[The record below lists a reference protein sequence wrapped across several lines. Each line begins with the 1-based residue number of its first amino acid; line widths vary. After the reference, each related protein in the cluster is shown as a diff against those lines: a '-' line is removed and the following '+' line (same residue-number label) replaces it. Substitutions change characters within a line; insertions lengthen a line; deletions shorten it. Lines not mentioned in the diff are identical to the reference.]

1 MTAHSSRS
9 SLSKRI
15 FLSKDR
21 PLCYYPA
28 PMNDPKDAP
37 PVTTQLDF
45 QPFRAWRYDPERVN
59 VSTVL
64 APPYDVISPEK
75 QQKLYD
81 RSPFN
86 CIRLILNKKEP
97 TDTELKNSYTRA
109 RDEFRSWQKQKVLV
123 QEQEPSFYVYRQTFK
138 DPATGAVKSRSALLG
153 RVRLEPFEKGIIV
166 PHEKTLSG
174 PKVDRMQ
181 LLKTVQTN
189 FSPVFGLYKDEG
201 FEVRSIIQDP
211 MNSRPIFEAED
222 DDNIVHTLWAIE
234 DRDILEKLHSCL
246 KTKTV
251 YIADG
256 HHRYETALEYA
267 LLQRLEQSASRYVF
281 FPKFMSLA
289 SDYMYMALVS
299 FDDPGFIV
307 LPTHRIVTKLGMTG
321 SEAVL
326 RLEEYFKVEKVTLEK
341 LKEMTASYDQDGRIF
356 GLVLKEGCYLLTML
370 DKEQAKARMLQGK
383 PDVWYDLN
391 VNVLAHLIFAELLG
405 IKEAQW
411 EAILKFEHTVDGA
424 VAPLKKGEAEA
435 VFLLQPPKVE
445 MLEKMGAV
453 GERMP
458 QKSTYFY
465 PKLAT
470 GLVYYSH
477 KE

>member
-1 MTAHSSRS
+1 MSRTS
-9 SLSKRI
+9 YVLRSDILVKEETV
-15 FLSKDR
+15 
-21 PLCYYPA
+21 CYYPVL
-28 PMNDPKDAP
+28 MNSPQASTASKAN
-37 PVTTQLDF
+37 LDF
-45 QPFRAWRYDPERVN
+45 QPLKAWRYNTDRVN
-59 VSTVL
+59 ISTVL

-86 CIRLILNKKEP
+86 CIRLILNKKDP
-97 TDTELKNSYTRA
+97 ADTDQSNSYTRA
-109 RDEFRSWQKQKVLV
+109 RDAFKAW
-123 QEQEPSFYVYRQTFK
+123 QEQGILIQEKEPCFYVYRQTFK
-138 DPATGAVKSRSALLG
+138 DPATGSVKNRSALLG

-174 PKVDRMQ
+174 PKADRMR

-201 FEVRSIIQDP
+201 LQVGVIIQDP
-211 MNSRPIFEAED
+211 MNSKTVFEAED
-222 DDNIVHTLWAIE
+222 DDKITHKLLAIE
-234 DRDILEKLHSCL
+234 DADILVKLHNALQS
-246 KTKTV
+246 KKI

-267 LLQRLEQSASRYVF
+267 RLKREEQKASGKVISPY
-281 FPKFMSLA
+281 
-289 SDYMYMALVS
+289 DYMYMALVS

-307 LPTHRIVTKLGMTG
+307 LPTHRIVTKLDMTDG
-321 SEAVL
+321 EIL
-326 RLEEYFKVEKVTLEK
+326 RRLGEYFKVEKVPLSE
-341 LKEMTASYDQDGRIF
+341 LKKMTASYDHAGRTF
-356 GLVLKEGCYLLTML
+356 GLVVKEGNFLLTL
-370 DKEQAKARMLQGK
+370 IDKEKAKKKMIQGK
-383 PDVWYDLN
+383 PAIWYDLN

-405 IKEAQW
+405 LTEDRW
-411 EAILKFEHTVDGA
+411 EGVLKFEHTVDGA
-424 VAPLKKGEAEA
+424 VAPLQKGEAQA

-453 GERMP
+453 NERMP

-470 GLVYYSH
+470 GLVFYSH

>member
-1 MTAHSSRS
+1 
-9 SLSKRI
+9 
-15 FLSKDR
+15 
-21 PLCYYPA
+21 
-28 PMNDPKDAP
+28 MNDSRGSLHA
-37 PVTTQLDF
+37 TTHLDF
-45 QPFRAWRYDPERVN
+45 QPFKAWRYNTERVN

-81 RSPFN
+81 RSPHN
-86 CIRLILNKKEP
+86 CIRLILNKK
-97 TDTELKNSYTRA
+97 NSADNDQSNCYTRA
-109 RDEFRSWQKQKVLV
+109 RDTFQEWQKEGVLT
-123 QEQEPSFYVYRQTFK
+123 QEAEPCFYVYRQTFK
-138 DPATGAVKSRSALLG
+138 DPVTGSTKNRFALLG
-153 RVRLEPFEKGIIV
+153 RVRLEPFEKGIIL
-166 PHEKTLSG
+166 PHEKTLRG
-174 PKVDRMQ
+174 PKEDRMK
-181 LLKTVQTN
+181 LLRTVQTN
-189 FSPVFGLYKDEG
+189 FSPVFGLYKDKG

-222 DDNIVHTLWAIE
+222 DDKILHTLWMIE
-234 DRDILEKLHSCL
+234 DPDILARLHKALES
-246 KTKTV
+246 KKV

-267 LLQRLEQSASRYVF
+267 RQQRAEQNCSDLVILPF
-281 FPKFMSLA
+281 
-289 SDYMYMALVS
+289 DYMYMALVS

-321 SEAVL
+321 GEAIR
-326 RLEEYFKVEKVTLEK
+326 RLEEYFKVEKVSLAK
-341 LKEMTASYDQDGRIF
+341 LKEMTASYDNAGQTF
-356 GLVLKEGCYLLTML
+356 GLVVEEGNFLLTMI
-370 DKEQAKARMLQGK
+370 DKEKAKERMIRGK
-383 PDVWYDLN
+383 PGVWYDLN

-405 IKEAQW
+405 LTEDRW
-411 EAILKFEHTVDGA
+411 ESVLRFEHTVDGA
-424 VAPLKKGEAEA
+424 VAPLKNGEAQA

-453 GERMP
+453 NERMP

-470 GLVYYSH
+470 GLVFYSH

>member
-1 MTAHSSRS
+1 
-9 SLSKRI
+9 
-15 FLSKDR
+15 
-21 PLCYYPA
+21 
-28 PMNDPKDAP
+28 MNSPQACTTLK
-37 PVTTQLDF
+37 TQLDF
-45 QPFRAWRYDPERVN
+45 QPFKAWRYNTDSVD

-75 QQKLYD
+75 QQKLYE

-86 CIRLILNKKEP
+86 CIRLILNKKDAAD
-97 TDTELKNSYTRA
+97 TDQSNGYTRA
-109 RDEFRSWQKQKVLV
+109 RDAFRTW
-123 QEQEPSFYVYRQTFK
+123 QEQGILIQEKASAFYVYRQTFK
-138 DPATGAVKSRSALLG
+138 DPSTGAIKNRSALLG

-174 PKVDRMQ
+174 PKADRMR

-189 FSPVFGLYKDEG
+189 FSPVFGLYEDKDQDVG
-201 FEVRSIIQDP
+201 KLIQDP
-211 MNSRPIFEAED
+211 SNSRTLFEAED
-222 DDNIVHTLWAIE
+222 DDQVIHTLCVVKNPAI
-234 DRDILEKLHSCL
+234 LAKLQEAL
-246 KTKTV
+246 KSKRV

-267 LLQRLEQSASRYVF
+267 RLKREEMKASPQQD
-281 FPKFMSLA
+281 FPF
-289 SDYMYMALVS
+289 DFMYMALVS

-307 LPTHRIVTKLGMTG
+307 LPTHRIVTKLGMTD
-321 SEAVL
+321 SEIRR
-326 RLEEYFKVEKVTLEK
+326 RLGEYFKVEKVPLSE
-341 LKEMTASYDQDGRIF
+341 LKKMTASYDNAGRTF
-356 GLVLKEGCYLLTML
+356 GLVLKEGSFLLTML
-370 DKEQAKARMLQGK
+370 DPEKAKERMVKGK
-383 PDVWYDLN
+383 PAIWYDLN

-405 IKEAQW
+405 LTEDRW
-411 EAILKFEHTVDGA
+411 EGILKFEHTVDGA
-424 VAPLKKGEAEA
+424 VAPLEKGEAQA

-453 GERMP
+453 NERMP

-470 GLVYYSH
+470 GLIFHSH

>member
-138 DPATGAVKSRSALLG
+138 DPATGAVKSRSAWG
-153 RVRLEPFEKGIIV
+153 
-166 PHEKTLSG
+166 T
-174 PKVDRMQ
+174 
-181 LLKTVQTN
+181 
-189 FSPVFGLYKDEG
+189 FSL
-201 FEVRSIIQDP
+201 
-211 MNSRPIFEAED
+211 
-222 DDNIVHTLWAIE
+222 TWCL
-234 DRDILEKLHSCL
+234 ILRK
-246 KTKTV
+246 
-251 YIADG
+251 
-256 HHRYETALEYA
+256 
-267 LLQRLEQSASRYVF
+267 
-281 FPKFMSLA
+281 
-289 SDYMYMALVS
+289 
-299 FDDPGFIV
+299 
-307 LPTHRIVTKLGMTG
+307 
-321 SEAVL
+321 
-326 RLEEYFKVEKVTLEK
+326 
-341 LKEMTASYDQDGRIF
+341 
-356 GLVLKEGCYLLTML
+356 
-370 DKEQAKARMLQGK
+370 
-383 PDVWYDLN
+383 
-391 VNVLAHLIFAELLG
+391 
-405 IKEAQW
+405 
-411 EAILKFEHTVDGA
+411 
-424 VAPLKKGEAEA
+424 
-435 VFLLQPPKVE
+435 
-445 MLEKMGAV
+445 
-453 GERMP
+453 
-458 QKSTYFY
+458 
-465 PKLAT
+465 
-470 GLVYYSH
+470 
-477 KE
+477 

>member
-1 MTAHSSRS
+1 
-9 SLSKRI
+9 
-15 FLSKDR
+15 
-21 PLCYYPA
+21 LCYYPT
-28 PMNDPKDAP
+28 PMSDQNDSPQDTK
-37 PVTTQLDF
+37 QFDF
-45 QPFRAWRYDPERVN
+45 QPFRPWRYDPERVDI
-59 VSTVL
+59 STVL

-81 RSPFN
+81 KSPFN

-97 TDTELKNSYTRA
+97 TDTDRKNSYTRA
-109 RDEFRSWQKQKVLV
+109 RDEFSDWQKKRILIRD
-123 QEQEPSFYVYRQTFK
+123 QEPSYYVYRQTFK
-138 DPATGAVKSRSALLG
+138 DPATGSVKSRSALLG
-153 RVRLEPFEKGIIV
+153 RVRLEPFDKGIIV

-174 PKVDRMQ
+174 PKADRTQ
-181 LLKTVQTN
+181 LLKTVQAN
-189 FSPVFGLYKDEG
+189 LSPVFGLYKDEG

-211 MNSRPIFEAED
+211 MNSRTIFEAED
-222 DDNIVHTLWAIE
+222 DDKIVHTLWAIS
-234 DRDILEKLHSCL
+234 DPDILEKLHNNL

-267 LLQRLEQSASRYVF
+267 LAQRLEQSTSKFVF

-307 LPTHRIVTKLGMTG
+307 LPTHRIVTKLGMTD
-321 SEAVL
+321 SEAIL
-326 RLEEYFKVEKVTLEK
+326 RLEEYFKVEKVTLAK
-341 LKEMTASYDQDGRIF
+341 LKEMTASYDQEGKVF
-356 GLVLKEGCYLLTML
+356 GLVLGEGCFLLTMIE
-370 DKEQAKARMLQGK
+370 KAQARARMIQGK

-405 IKEAQW
+405 LKESRW
-411 EAILKFEHTVDGA
+411 ESVLRFEHTVEGA

-435 VFLLQPPKVE
+435 VFLLQPPRVE

-453 GERMP
+453 NERMP

-470 GLVYYSH
+470 GLVFYSH